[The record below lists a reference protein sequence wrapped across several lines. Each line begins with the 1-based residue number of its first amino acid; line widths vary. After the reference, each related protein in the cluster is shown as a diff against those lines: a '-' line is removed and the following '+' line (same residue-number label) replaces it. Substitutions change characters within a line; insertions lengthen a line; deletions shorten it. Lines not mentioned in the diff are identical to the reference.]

1 MNWLRIHL
9 TDLQLPQPAIDW
21 LVMLYDSTQTLDDYA
36 DGNTVP
42 RGVLDKLIWNVL
54 FAMPANAFFAA
65 NSQTLLPLV
74 ANSILKWQASDLVER
89 AKSPSEISFVWRA
102 GFFDIVLIAVAIVH
116 GNEYAVAN
124 SAKIMGM
131 YGEKYADYL
140 GEFQNA

>member
-36 DGNTVP
+36 DGNTVS
-42 RGVLDKLIWNVL
+42 REVLDKLIWNVL

-74 ANSILKWQASDLVER
+74 ANSILKWQASDLAER
-89 AKSPSEISFVWRA
+89 AKAPSEMSFVWRA
-102 GFFDIVLIAVAIVH
+102 GFFDIVLVAVAIVR
-116 GNEYAVAN
+116 GNEYAVTN
-124 SAKIMGM
+124 SAKIMSM
-131 YGEKYADYL
+131 YGEKYAAYL